1 MSGRRAVLLTAGA
14 GVAAVGICLLLLLTS
29 LDGIVRRAIES
40 RGSALTGTAVRVA
53 DVALAIG
60 EGRLT
65 IRDLRV
71 ANPPGYATPDAFV
84 LEEATV
90 TLSLPSLL
98 VDPIHI
104 HTVRVQAP
112 QVFYEV
118 DAQGRANVDVIR
130 KAMKHRQRRDV
141 PRATGTPAPRRRA
154 DDRTGNG
161 RRFIVDV
168 LTLRDGKVHVDARA
182 AGGGEHV
189 ETMEGFELTGIGAA
203 EGGVSADAVALQV
216 TTGLVQ
222 SVAISL
228 AAGELEKFLGKQLGG
243 TAGDLLK
250 KGGAGVIGKGIG
262 TVLEDLFKKR

>member
-14 GVAAVGICLLLLLTS
+14 GVAAVGVCLLLLLTS

-40 RGSALTGTAVRVA
+40 HGSALTGTAVRVA
-53 DVALAIG
+53 DVALAVG

-65 IRDLRV
+65 IRGLRV
-71 ANPPGYATPDAFV
+71 ANPPGFAAPDAFV
-84 LEEATV
+84 LDEATV
-90 TLSLPSLL
+90 TLSLTSLL

-104 HTVRVQAP
+104 HTVSVQAP
-112 QVFYEV
+112 QVFYEL

-130 KAMKHRQRRDV
+130 QAMKHRQRGDTR
-141 PRATGTPAPRRRA
+141 RAAGTPAPRRRA
-154 DDRTGNG
+154 DDG
-161 RRFIVDV
+161 RRFIVDA
-168 LTLRDGKVHVDARA
+168 LTLRDGKVHVDTRA

-203 EGGVSADAVALQV
+203 QGGVSADAVAIQV

-250 KGGAGVIGKGIG
+250 KGGSGVVGKGIG